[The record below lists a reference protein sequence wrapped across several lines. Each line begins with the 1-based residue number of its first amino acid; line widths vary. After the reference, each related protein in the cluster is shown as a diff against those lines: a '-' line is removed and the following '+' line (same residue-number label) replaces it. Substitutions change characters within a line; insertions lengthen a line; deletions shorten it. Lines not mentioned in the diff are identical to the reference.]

1 MAVGR
6 LPGSILRSY
15 RRKSERLRLK
25 KPIAEH
31 LSYSRQVLNTKFTLA
46 ELLRQLVCSRMA
58 GKEYLNNAER
68 LAADSTFRLIS
79 SQRIWARDAALT
91 LHRLETE
98 LLTREDNLI
107 RLMAVNRETAGQA
120 ERLDISD
127 RVVLDMDSN

>member
-1 MAVGR
+1 
-6 LPGSILRSY
+6 
-15 RRKSERLRLK
+15 
-25 KPIAEH
+25 
-31 LSYSRQVLNTKFTLA
+31 
-46 ELLRQLVCSRMA
+46 MA

-79 SQRIWARDAALT
+79 SQRIWDRDAALT

-120 ERLDISD
+120 ERPRHLRPRRARHGLQLESG
-127 RVVLDMDSN
+127 SW